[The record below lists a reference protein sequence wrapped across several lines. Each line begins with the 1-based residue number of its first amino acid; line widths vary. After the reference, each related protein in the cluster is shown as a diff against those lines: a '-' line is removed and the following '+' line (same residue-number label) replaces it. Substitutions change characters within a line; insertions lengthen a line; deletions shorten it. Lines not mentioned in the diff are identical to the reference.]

1 MTHLFPAAA
10 ASAGDAPL
18 PDHVPETAFGLW
30 FLRTP
35 TWTTHVLERAL
46 VDLERLIPERRSS
59 YPVVVDVG
67 CGWGRSLP
75 KLQQRFA
82 PQRLIGVDIDPEM
95 LAASAREAAQAGIH
109 AELLQCSSSALN
121 LADHSVDLLF
131 CHQTF
136 HHLIEQE
143 AAIADFYRVLKPG
156 GVMLFAESTK
166 RYIHSWIIRL
176 LFRHPMEVQ
185 KTAPEYL
192 ALVRS
197 AGFDVAPASISH
209 PYLWWSREDLG
220 LIERLLRVKPRAV
233 REETLINLVA
243 VKPLPAARA

>member
-1 MTHLFPAAA
+1 MTTQLTQLPPAM
-10 ASAGDAPL
+10 PE
-18 PDHVPETAFGLW
+18 HVPETAFGIW

-35 TWTTHVLERAL
+35 TWTLHVLERAIK
-46 VDLERLIPERRSS
+46 DLERLIPARRAS
-59 YPVVVDVG
+59 YPVVADVG
-67 CGWGRSLP
+67 CGWGRSLK
-75 KLQQRFA
+75 KLHERFA
-82 PQRLIGVDIDPEM
+82 PQRLIGMDIDPDM
-95 LAASAREAAQAGIH
+95 IRAAQAEVDGEGVR
-109 AELLQCSSSALN
+109 AEFIQCSSSQMTLEDN
-121 LADHSVDLLF
+121 SVDLLF

-143 AAIADFYRVLKPG
+143 EAIREFYRVLKPG
-156 GVMLFAESTK
+156 GILLFAESTK

-185 KTAPEYL
+185 KTAEEYL

-197 AGFDVAPASISH
+197 AGFQVAPESVSY

-220 LIERLLRVKPRAV
+220 IMERVFGIKPPAV

-243 VKPLPAARA
+243 VKPAA